1 MSSILKALQK
11 LEQEKSTRRQ
21 GAPDVAGDI
30 AKPAAAK
37 QRSPWLIPAAMA
49 GVTLLAVLITY
60 AAMGGFSR
68 TRLAPVAVAPPA
80 ATLPEKATV
89 SPTPAAVS
97 PATTPP
103 STSMQLPISQKRQN
117 KEVAPA
123 PTGTVATKSAPLPRQ
138 QAVTPP
144 QSPAQTTPPVPV
156 KADPISSATPPLP
169 ALKVTGIAWDKDSS
183 SRLAMVNGAAVAEG
197 GAVGGARVEEIFPDR
212 VRFTAGKQNFEVL
225 LGKSSADR

>member
-11 LEQEKSTRRQ
+11 LEQEKSSRRQ
-21 GAPDVAGDI
+21 GAPDVAVDI
-30 AKPAAAK
+30 AKPVTAK
-37 QRSPWLIPAAMA
+37 QRFPWLIPAAMA
-49 GVTLLAVLITY
+49 GVTLMAVLITY

-68 TRLAPVAVAPPA
+68 PKLAPVAVAPPVG
-80 ATLPEKATV
+80 TLPEKVTV

-103 STSMQLPISQKRQN
+103 SPSMQLSISQKRQN

-123 PTGTVATKSAPLPRQ
+123 PTGTVAPKSAPLTRQ
-138 QAVTPP
+138 QVAIPP
-144 QSPAQTTPPVPV
+144 QSPPQTAPPVPV
-156 KADPISSATPPLP
+156 KVEQISSAAPLP

-197 GAVGGARVEEIFPDR
+197 GTVGGARVEEIFQDR
-212 VRFTAGKQNFEVL
+212 VRFTAGEKNFEVP